1 MTNIPGY
8 AFDEV
13 TLIDKGVSEDKKYRV
28 RTTDG
33 CLMLLRIS
41 DIKEYERKKT
51 MYSFMER
58 ASALGV
64 PMSRPVCFGICDNGK
79 SVYSLLSWCEGD
91 TADVLLPQLT
101 EAEQYKLGVK
111 SGEALRLIH
120 TIPAPDGLMNWR
132 ERFIDKYD
140 KRVKSFHGCGVEID
154 GSDEMFAYYLQNI
167 NLLSDRPQCFNHGD
181 YHCENLMVSD
191 KLDVSVID
199 WDLFDD
205 NIYGDP
211 WNEFNRILSTKV
223 HPYFTTGLLHGY
235 FRGEPPEE
243 FWQLLMFY
251 LSAGVLQ
258 LVPWAALIEPRFL
271 DECKQTAIDVLEWYD
286 GMKNILPTWYV
297 RNLLG

>member
-1 MTNIPGY
+1 MQSRLLFSAIGDFFP
-8 AFDEV
+8 
-13 TLIDKGVSEDKKYRV
+13 R
-28 RTTDG
+28 
-33 CLMLLRIS
+33 LRI
-41 DIKEYERKKT
+41 IC
-51 MYSFMER
+51 YS
-58 ASALGV
+58 
-64 PMSRPVCFGICDNGK
+64 
-79 SVYSLLSWCEGD
+79 
-91 TADVLLPQLT
+91 
-101 EAEQYKLGVK
+101 LGVK

-120 TIPAPDGLMNWR
+120 TIPAPNDLMNWR

-140 KRVKSFHGCGVEID
+140 KRVKSFRGCGVEID
-154 GSDEMFAYYLQNI
+154 GSDEMFAYYCTNI

-211 WNEFNRILSTKV
+211 WNEFSRILNAKV

-235 FRGEPPEE
+235 FGGEPPEE

-271 DECKQTAIDVLEWYD
+271 DECKQTAIDVLQWYD
-286 GMKNILPTWYV
+286 GMKNIIPTWYV
-297 RNLLG
+297 RNLYGVN